1 MMKLDWKIYSVLA
14 GVLVLT
20 VMVLFLKKFFFF
32 FAIILTTS
40 LLAVILRFLHPLKYL
55 GIELVTL
62 STMLVGVVYGPVV
75 GGIYAFVILLVHLI
89 LGNYYIGTYLMWI
102 IPGYILLGVLSGIFG
117 TGIIGP
123 LGVSFIIGMNMLNL
137 FFTFLGENERFM
149 KELPYVIGNSIINSV
164 ILIQFFSSIVSF
176 ID

>member
-1 MMKLDWKIYSVLA
+1 
-14 GVLVLT
+14 
-20 VMVLFLKKFFFF
+20 
-32 FAIILTTS
+32 
-40 LLAVILRFLHPLKYL
+40 
-55 GIELVTL
+55 
-62 STMLVGVVYGPVV
+62 
-75 GGIYAFVILLVHLI
+75 
-89 LGNYYIGTYLMWI
+89 MWI